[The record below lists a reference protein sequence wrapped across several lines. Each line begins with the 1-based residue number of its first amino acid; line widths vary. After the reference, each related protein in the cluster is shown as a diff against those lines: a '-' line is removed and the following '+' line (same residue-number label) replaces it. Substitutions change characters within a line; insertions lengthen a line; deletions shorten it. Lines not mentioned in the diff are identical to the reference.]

1 MGGIGS
7 DMFEYY
13 KILMLQG
20 LIAARKHMDRIVPL
34 VEIMQMGQLLFYFII
49 IIINNNEFHRDTS
62 LKQNFRAGDGNIF
75 DLVPNLRPCESSTC
89 AELRTTIVSD
99 L

>member
-34 VEIMQMGQLLFYFII
+34 VEIMQMGLLFYCISHDKI
-49 IIINNNEFHRDTS
+49 LPILWLVT
-62 LKQNFRAGDGNIF
+62 LKYEQ
-75 DLVPNLRPCESSTC
+75 PW
-89 AELRTTIVSD
+89 
-99 L
+99 

>member
-1 MGGIGS
+1 MMTVLLPVQVMGGIGS

-34 VEIMQMGQLLFYFII
+34 VEIMQMG
-49 IIINNNEFHRDTS
+49 
-62 LKQNFRAGDGNIF
+62 
-75 DLVPNLRPCESSTC
+75 
-89 AELRTTIVSD
+89 
-99 L
+99 

>member
-34 VEIMQMGQLLFYFII
+34 VEIMQMGLFSVLCDQISEYFRFALL
-49 IIINNNEFHRDTS
+49 
-62 LKQNFRAGDGNIF
+62 L
-75 DLVPNLRPCESSTC
+75 
-89 AELRTTIVSD
+89 
-99 L
+99 